1 MVIVSAVVH
10 QAAALCLV
18 LLLTATTVGAESA
31 ERNTTTTTTTAASS
45 GSSSEHHPDEEDASV
60 VVVDLSQPWEESPL
74 YNQNKAYCN
83 IQSVMVPFLNE
94 GYVIVQDGLLV
105 AEGYVNDNTP
115 KDIHEAFSVTKSF
128 STMIVGKM
136 VELNLVFIEDTL
148 DDIFN
153 LDSDWVGVD
162 QATEMKT
169 IRLEELLTMT
179 SGLVSGDGDP
189 DTDQDTL
196 QDVLNFNEYKV
207 EEKGKF
213 NYLGASH
220 ILSRIILRRSG
231 LTPREFVTQNNLFSK
246 LGIDEA
252 DYDWQQFG
260 GVEGTAFGLE
270 TNPRSLAKLGQL
282 YLQNGLVAEGD
293 QMIPETWVEWSVT
306 DQLSE
311 DTAAVQCLIPGYGYQ
326 WYTDRKDRSDD
337 FLVPIPELE
346 GAFAANGILGQQIIV
361 IPRTNTVIAIMGSD
375 PTIIYNYAF
384 SIIILENLHLL
395 DAAVNEEAIET
406 CGDFSIFRAAFQTP
420 YAVGLGI
427 VKILT
432 NLILE

>member
-1 MVIVSAVVH
+1 MVVVSSVIQ
-10 QAAALCLV
+10 QALVLCLV
-18 LLLTATTVGAESA
+18 LSFTATTAGAESA
-31 ERNTTTTTTTAASS
+31 KINAT
-45 GSSSEHHPDEEDASV
+45 SSSEHHPDEEDASV
-60 VVVDLSQPWEESPL
+60 VVVDLSQPWEEGPL
-74 YNQNKAYCN
+74 YNQNRAYCN

-94 GYVIVQDGLLV
+94 GYVIVQDGLIV

-115 KDIHEAFSVTKSF
+115 EDIHEAFSVTKSF

-136 VELNLVFIEDTL
+136 VEINLVTIDDTL
-148 DDIFN
+148 NDIFN
-153 LDSDWVGVD
+153 LDADWVGVD

-189 DTDQDTL
+189 YTDQDTL
-196 QDVLNFNEYKV
+196 QDVLNYNEYKV
-207 EEKGKF
+207 EEKGNF
-213 NYLGASH
+213 NYAGASH

-231 LTPREFVTQNNLFSK
+231 LTPREFVIRNNLFSK
-246 LGIDEA
+246 LGIEET

-270 TNPRSLAKLGQL
+270 TNPRSMAKLGQL
-282 YLQNGLVAEGD
+282 YLQNGLAAEGD
-293 QMIPETWVEWSVT
+293 QMIPETWVEWSTT

-326 WYTDRKDRSDD
+326 WYVDRNDRSGD

-346 GAFAANGILGQQIIV
+346 GAFAANGVRGQQIIV

-375 PTIIYNYAF
+375 PTIILNYAF

-395 DAAVNEEAIET
+395 DEATNEDAADT
-406 CGDFSIFRAAFQTP
+406 CGNFSIFRAAFQTS
-420 YAVGLGI
+420 YAVGLGV